1 MEKIIAA
8 CATDDGTAFIE
19 RHFGDAQ
26 KFDIYQLNEDGF
38 ECIGSV
44 MNTAPEERQHA
55 DPRKAAGIGAVLKER
70 KVNVLVSRQF
80 GPNLKRVRKQ
90 FVPVIARVSIVE
102 EGLKLVRDNI
112 DRVLEELKRGEER
125 NHLVLRGQASDKS
138 EKPAKKTSDKAA
150 TTAPYKPD
158 KAARKS
164 ATKAPFFIPY
174 QQPDEPPREAGLI
187 QVRIPIEDLSEN
199 QIQLVGHLNR
209 AVDTM
214 NTLYRH
220 QVWSRTSAMLDFL
233 ETVRDFLPEEL
244 HRRLDEYICIL
255 NLQNGPWAFIPRK
268 NPLLAI
274 GEKTVREAAKQA
286 QRQAD
291 FDEFSPFFYGAVPFP
306 EKAGFYPAAFSEADL
321 QTMDEEAR
329 QVNTI
334 VEEDGEGNYRSIRN
348 EQRFQEL
355 CEKAVGHLS
364 AARKYSEDAEFTLY
378 LDAKIE
384 ELRTGSQEA
393 RRLADYHWIRH
404 NSKVDLVLSTA
415 LEVYLDAWQNLKG
428 SACGAVLVRNDSM
441 EELLRKFVGK
451 VADWERQ
458 APWDWR
464 REEIDPALLPRL
476 KFVDVCT
483 WSGDYVTSPQTV
495 LAQSLPND
503 EWVGKNIGTVN
514 MLYRNTGEAVHRV
527 RGNLLAEEFLPA
539 EIVEQYGSQLYY
551 SKQIHAILHEIGHT
565 TGRQDPDH
573 PGQPSAYLKEEY
585 SPLEEARAEL
595 FSMWSAQSAVQAG
608 IISQETADAG
618 QYSMLLSMIN
628 SLKFEASQAHNI
640 ARNVIFH
647 FLQKEEGIQ
656 TVSEEGKSKLSL
668 DLSRLHSLVEEL
680 LGRIGNIKAAGDRAA
695 AIALRREFCFEDPMR
710 PEIESRTASIPLGTG
725 LIFPELKEKDGTF
738 LRDLVYPEFIRQAKF
753 NRET

>member
-26 KFDIYQLNEDGF
+26 KFDIYQLNEGGF
-38 ECIGSV
+38 ELIGSV
-44 MNTAPEERQHA
+44 TNTAPEERQHA
-55 DPRKAAGIGAVLKER
+55 DPQKAAGIGKVLKEW

-80 GPNLKRVRKQ
+80 GPNLKRVKKQ
-90 FVPVIARVSIVE
+90 FVPVIARVSTVE
-102 EGLKLVRDNI
+102 EGLKLVRGSI

-125 NHLVLRGQASDKS
+125 SHLVLRGRKPEKPDKPATTAS
-138 EKPAKKTSDKAA
+138 EKPAR
-150 TTAPYKPD
+150 TAPEKPD
-158 KAARKS
+158 KPAK
-164 ATKAPFFIPY
+164 KAPVFISY
-174 QQPDEPPREAGLI
+174 QQPDEPSRKAGLI
-187 QVRIPIEDLSEN
+187 QVGVPIEELSEN
-199 QIQLVGHLNR
+199 QVQLVGHLNR
-209 AVDTM
+209 AADVM
-214 NTLYRH
+214 NSVYRR
-220 QVWSRTSAMLDFL
+220 QVWSKTSAMLDFL
-233 ETVRDFLPEEL
+233 ETARDFLPEEL
-244 HRRLDEYICIL
+244 HRRLDEYICII
-255 NLQNGPWAFIPRK
+255 NLQNGPWSFIPRK
-268 NPLLAI
+268 NHLLDI
-274 GEKTVREAAKQA
+274 GEKTMREAAEQA

-291 FDEFSPFFYGAVPFP
+291 FEEFKPFFYGLVPFP
-306 EKAGFYPAAFSEADL
+306 EKAGFYPPAFSEDDL
-321 QTMDEEAR
+321 QEMDEEAR

-334 VEEDGEGNYRSIRN
+334 IEEDSQGRYRSIRN
-348 EQRFQEL
+348 ERRFQEL
-355 CEKAVGHLS
+355 CEKAIGHLS
-364 AARKYSEDAEFTLY
+364 AARNYSEDAEFTLY

-384 ELRTGSQEA
+384 ELRTGSREA

-428 SACGAVLVRNDSM
+428 AACGAVLVRNDSM

-458 APWDWR
+458 APWEWR

-539 EIVEQYGSQLYY
+539 EIVEQYGSRLYY
-551 SKQIHAILHEIGHT
+551 SSQIHAILHEIGHT

-573 PGQPSAYLKEEY
+573 PGQPSSYLKEEY

-595 FSMWSAQSAVQAG
+595 FGMWSAQSAVQTG
-608 IISQETADAG
+608 IISQEIADAG

-647 FLQKEEGIQ
+647 FLQKGKGIR
-656 TVSEEGKSKLSL
+656 TVSEEGKTKFSL
-668 DLSRLHSLVEEL
+668 DLTILHPLVEEL
-680 LGRIGNIKAAGDRAA
+680 LGRIGNIKASGDRAA
-695 AIALRREFCFEDPMR
+695 AAALRREFCFEDPTR
-710 PEIESRTASIPLGTG
+710 PEIEARTARIPLGTG
-725 LIFPELKEKDGTF
+725 LIFPELKEKDGNFQRELT
-738 LRDLVYPEFIRQAKF
+738 YPDFIRQAKF
-753 NRET
+753 NRGT